1 MGSLFLELS
10 KQENLLKMMEEKG
23 FTLCQQNGQR
33 TYGGPPPG
41 WGTRPPPNRDC
52 EVFIGRL
59 PRMCYEDELIPLF
72 ASVGELYEFRLMLD
86 FSGTNRGYAYAHYT
100 TTEGAARAIK
110 YLNKYEIRPGHL
122 IGVLKS
128 KNNCRLLFGN
138 IKSAIK
144 VNNFTEFIRNATD
157 QVLNVIMF
165 DNFNELKSTQY
176 RISSEVEEAF
186 LGRVPKQDGKF
197 AIVEYEN
204 HKAAAVARR
213 ILIPKYG
220 HILAID
226 WAVPPRDKKR
236 TTIEPEKVSI
246 SQESTSFPCVPLLVL
261 KPSITTSLFSDTVV
275 FFKHLLQICI
285 NSFIVQLELPQQ
297 IYSEI
302 ELKII
307 DRITNIESCGEGVNL
322 IMNYFTWWT
331 EQKRRQ
337 VNPEVQL
344 LLHEIKLYSNFFL
357 QYIWKKTLSGGQ
369 DNPEMDN
376 FFCNILPRKLAF
388 LHQIITI
395 YNGQNPFRFVMRISK
410 GLAWL
415 DSLIE
420 NESKATLDL
429 ASELMQY
436 LQKHSK

>member
-1 MGSLFLELS
+1 MVNSQSSSTKITKRLPLPEESSFP
-10 KQENLLKMMEEKG
+10 NTVTYWLLI
-23 FTLCQQNGQR
+23 
-33 TYGGPPPG
+33 GPYPPG
-41 WGTRPPPNRDC
+41 
-52 EVFIGRL
+52 
-59 PRMCYEDELIPLF
+59 
-72 ASVGELYEFRLMLD
+72 
-86 FSGTNRGYAYAHYT
+86 
-100 TTEGAARAIK
+100 
-110 YLNKYEIRPGHL
+110 
-122 IGVLKS
+122 
-128 KNNCRLLFGN
+128 
-138 IKSAIK
+138 IKSAPPYGS
-144 VNNFTEFIRNATD
+144 F
-157 QVLNVIMF
+157 VLSYCLLLLYLSNL
-165 DNFNELKSTQY
+165 D
-176 RISSEVEEAF
+176 RAISSF
-186 LGRVPKQDGKF
+186 Q
-197 AIVEYEN
+197 
-204 HKAAAVARR
+204 
-213 ILIPKYG
+213 
-220 HILAID
+220 
-226 WAVPPRDKKR
+226 
-236 TTIEPEKVSI
+236 IEPEKVSI
-246 SQESTSFPCVPLLVL
+246 SQEGTSFPCVPLLVL

-297 IYSEI
+297 IYAEI

-429 ASELMQY
+429 ATELMQY